1 MSSFARLAAEAL
13 SEFLDKPNL
22 PVIKQAKKI
31 NKVASIPIKEEIV
44 KKGLMAR

>member
-1 MSSFARLAAEAL
+1 MGSFSRIAAEVL
-13 SEFLDKPNL
+13 SEFLDKPNP

-31 NKVASIPIKEEIV
+31 NKVASIPIKELIV